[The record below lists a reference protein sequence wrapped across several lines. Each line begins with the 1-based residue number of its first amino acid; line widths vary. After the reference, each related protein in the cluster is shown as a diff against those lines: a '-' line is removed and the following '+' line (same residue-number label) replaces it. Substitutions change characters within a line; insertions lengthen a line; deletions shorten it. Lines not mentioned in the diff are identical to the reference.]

1 MNKSEIDELREAL
14 MEAHIGDSSESLEE
28 LKYYNTPNTSP
39 ENTRPE
45 AFAPISMG
53 SQRPITGNK
62 RSRST
67 SGLSLAELQ
76 KQLGHHSDSS
86 DDEMKEYNLEK
97 KKKRRTVKLR
107 GNKRGGKRKRNRKK
121 RTKRRGK
128 SRRRMR
134 GKRKGKSRK
143 KRGGIN
149 KLFPVHLLSE
159 TGKLHYASNKF
170 IMGRLHRWWASISIE
185 RQENIINRQHNHFA
199 FQVAM
204 DNLIGLAMHEEQQQQ
219 QQQNQQGGHAG
230 NSSSSNRQPN
240 YADLAAMIQGN
251 EQRVYYLYM
260 VNTNFDPPLEQ
271 AIGNGF
277 IHKFKYDNEGN
288 KIAITGHRINHHNQ
302 NPVYTIPNPDHDNFS
317 NPSAEQVLNNFYN
330 PGQGVRREF
339 RDSLTDMMGNLQM
352 AGRRKKRKSRRRMR
366 GKRKGKSRRKRR
378 R

>member
-1 MNKSEIDELREAL
+1 MNKSEIEELREAL

-28 LKYYNTPNTSP
+28 LKYYNTPTTTP

-107 GNKRGGKRKRNRKK
+107 GKTGGKRKRNRKK

-185 RQENIINRQHNHFA
+185 RQENII
-199 FQVAM
+199 M
-204 DNLIGLAMHEEQQQQ
+204 L
-219 QQQNQQGGHAG
+219 
-230 NSSSSNRQPN
+230 
-240 YADLAAMIQGN
+240 
-251 EQRVYYLYM
+251 
-260 VNTNFDPPLEQ
+260 
-271 AIGNGF
+271 
-277 IHKFKYDNEGN
+277 
-288 KIAITGHRINHHNQ
+288 
-302 NPVYTIPNPDHDNFS
+302 
-317 NPSAEQVLNNFYN
+317 
-330 PGQGVRREF
+330 
-339 RDSLTDMMGNLQM
+339 
-352 AGRRKKRKSRRRMR
+352 
-366 GKRKGKSRRKRR
+366 
-378 R
+378 

>member
-28 LKYYNTPNTSP
+28 LKYYNTPNPSP

-97 KKKRRTVKLR
+97 KKKRKTVKLR
-107 GNKRGGKRKRNRKK
+107 GKTGGKRKRNRKK

-128 SRRRMR
+128 SKGRKRRKLRSR
-134 GKRKGKSRK
+134 SRK

-149 KLFPVHLLSE
+149 KLFPRHLLSV
-159 TGKLHYASNKF
+159 TGRFHYDSSKF
-170 IMGRLHRWWASISIE
+170 ISRRLNTWWASISIE
-185 RQENIINRQHNHFA
+185 RQENIINGQHNHFA
-199 FQVAM
+199 FESAM
-204 DNLIGLAMHEEQQQQ
+204 DDLIALAVHEEQQ

-230 NSSSSNRQPN
+230 NSSSSDNPRQPN
-240 YADLAAMIQGN
+240 YEELAAMRNGN
-251 EQRVYYLYM
+251 PHRVYYLYM
-260 VNTNFDPPLEQ
+260 VNTNYDPPLEQ

-277 IHKFKYDNEGN
+277 IHRFKYNDNGD
-288 KIAITGHRINHHNQ
+288 KIAITGH
-302 NPVYTIPNPDHDNFS
+302 PVNNSNSTAYTIPNPHHHTMSD
-317 NPSAEQVLNNFYN
+317 PSAEQVLNFFYN
-330 PGQGVRREF
+330 PAQGARREF
-339 RDSLTDMMGNLQM
+339 RDISDMMGNLQM
-352 AGRRKKRKSRRRMR
+352 AGRRKRRKSRRRMR
-366 GKRKGKSRRKRR
+366 GKRKGKTRRKRR